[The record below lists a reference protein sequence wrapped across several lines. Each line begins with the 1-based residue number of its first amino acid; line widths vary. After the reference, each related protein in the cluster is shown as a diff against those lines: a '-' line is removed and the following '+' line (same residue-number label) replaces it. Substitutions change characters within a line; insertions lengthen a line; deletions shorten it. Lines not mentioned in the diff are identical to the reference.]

1 MTRASRPMSNDAL
14 IAARQPVRKARVGV
28 LALATKFPRVTV
40 AAGLVA
46 LLFLVALL
54 APIVSPHDPLAIN
67 PDNTYL
73 PPLSPGHLLGT
84 DELGRDLFSRVL
96 WGTRVSVPVAFVA
109 VAVGL
114 FAGGIVGL
122 ICGYAGGVTDL
133 LLMRFIDAL
142 LAFPGLILAIALVG
156 ALGPGLR
163 NAMIA
168 IGIVAIPTY
177 ARLVRGQVLQLK
189 QMDYVTAT
197 RSLGA
202 RPIRLVLGHILPNL
216 LNPIIVQ
223 VSLSAGFAIL
233 AEATLSFLG
242 LGAQVPTPDWGQMI
256 NSGRTFLTNDPWLAI
271 VPGAAISVAV
281 FSLNWLGYSLRD
293 ALDPR
298 LRSLLLLTCPP
309 RNPGRRSGWRP
320 QTRERSRDPGRRRT
334 GDPATTGPFP
344 PRRAPG
350 AAAHRKQHRPLVT
363 QCERD
368 RDAHHAAQTSSGN
381 ATCGTSAHRSPP

>member
-1 MTRASRPMSNDAL
+1 MSNAPQL
-14 IAARQPVRKARVGV
+14 IATQQPVRRARVGM
-28 LALATKFPRVTV
+28 LALAGKYPRLTL
-40 AAGLVA
+40 AASFVA
-46 LLFLVALL
+46 LLFLVALV
-54 APIVSPHDPLAIN
+54 APILSPHDPLAIN
-67 PDNTYL
+67 PDNPYL

-84 DELGRDLFSRVL
+84 DELGRDLLSRVL

-114 FAGGIVGL
+114 FAGGIIGL
-122 ICGYAGGVTDL
+122 VCGYAGGVTDL

-142 LAFPGLILAIALVG
+142 LAFPGLILAIALVA

-168 IGIVAIPTY
+168 IGIVAIPAY

-189 QMDYVTAT
+189 QMDFVVAT

-202 RPIRLVLGHILPNL
+202 RPLRLVLRHILPNL
-216 LNPIIVQ
+216 LNTIIVQ

-256 NSGRTFLTNDPWLAI
+256 NSGRTFLNNDPWLAI

-281 FSLNWLGYSLRD
+281 FSFNWLGDSLRD

-298 LRSLLLLTCPP
+298 LRS
-309 RNPGRRSGWRP
+309 
-320 QTRERSRDPGRRRT
+320 
-334 GDPATTGPFP
+334 
-344 PRRAPG
+344 
-350 AAAHRKQHRPLVT
+350 
-363 QCERD
+363 
-368 RDAHHAAQTSSGN
+368 
-381 ATCGTSAHRSPP
+381 

>member
-1 MTRASRPMSNDAL
+1 MDGSIPGSRTHDADNAPMSNAPAL
-14 IAARQPVRKARVGV
+14 LAADEPIRPTRLGGLSFVRDH
-28 LALATKFPRVTV
+28 PRLVPAAAFV
-40 AAGLVA
+40 AF
-46 LLFLVALL
+46 LFLVALV
-54 APIVSPHDPLAIN
+54 APIVAPHDPLAVN
-67 PDNTYL
+67 PDNPYL

-96 WGTRVSVPVAFVA
+96 WGARVSLPVAFVA

-114 FAGGIVGL
+114 VAGGSIGL
-122 ICGYAGGVTDL
+122 VSGYAGDATDL

-142 LAFPGLILAIALVG
+142 LAFPGLILAIALVA

-177 ARLVRGQVLQLK
+177 ARLVRAQVLQLK
-189 QMDYVTAT
+189 QMEFVTAT

-202 RPIRLVLGHILPNL
+202 GPLRLVLRHLLPNL
-216 LNPIIVQ
+216 LNPVIVQ

-256 NSGRTFLTNDPWLAI
+256 NSGRTFLNNDPWLAI
-271 VPGAAISVAV
+271 VPGAAISVTV
-281 FSLNWLGYSLRD
+281 FSFNWLGDSLRD

-298 LRSLLLLTCPP
+298 LRS
-309 RNPGRRSGWRP
+309 
-320 QTRERSRDPGRRRT
+320 
-334 GDPATTGPFP
+334 
-344 PRRAPG
+344 
-350 AAAHRKQHRPLVT
+350 
-363 QCERD
+363 
-368 RDAHHAAQTSSGN
+368 
-381 ATCGTSAHRSPP
+381 